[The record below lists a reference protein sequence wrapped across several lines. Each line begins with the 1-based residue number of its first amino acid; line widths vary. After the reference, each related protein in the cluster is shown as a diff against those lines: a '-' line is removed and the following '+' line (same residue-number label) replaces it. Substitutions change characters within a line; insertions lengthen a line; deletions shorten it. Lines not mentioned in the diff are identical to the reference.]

1 MFAVNGFGSLF
12 AECERQRLS
21 EPHVLFFQVVDAL
34 GRGLETPEQGGVG
47 GALPVRHRRVLSR
60 EVSTCA
66 EALDL
71 AA

>member
-1 MFAVNGFGSLF
+1 MFAVNGFGPLF

-21 EPHVLFFQVVDAL
+21 ESRVLFFQLVDAL
-34 GRGLETPEQGGVG
+34 GRRLETLEQGGVG
-47 GALPVRHRRVLSR
+47 GALPVRHRRVLCR